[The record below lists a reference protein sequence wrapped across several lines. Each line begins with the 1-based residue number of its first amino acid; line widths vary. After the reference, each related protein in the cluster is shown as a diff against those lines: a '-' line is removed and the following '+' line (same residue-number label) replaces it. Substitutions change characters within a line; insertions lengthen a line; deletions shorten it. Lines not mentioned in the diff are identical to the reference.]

1 MIVNESQESG
11 AKDRLT
17 VLAKHLNCHASV
29 SVETIPV
36 QSETYT
42 HVLLNLL
49 NRNQKYSAQNPFSED
64 YYLCQYS
71 GV

>member
-42 HVLLNLL
+42 HVLLN
-49 NRNQKYSAQNPFSED
+49 RNQNYSAQNPFSED

>member
-36 QSETYT
+36 QSETYMYT
-42 HVLLNLL
+42 HVLL
-49 NRNQKYSAQNPFSED
+49 NRNQKYLAHNPFSED